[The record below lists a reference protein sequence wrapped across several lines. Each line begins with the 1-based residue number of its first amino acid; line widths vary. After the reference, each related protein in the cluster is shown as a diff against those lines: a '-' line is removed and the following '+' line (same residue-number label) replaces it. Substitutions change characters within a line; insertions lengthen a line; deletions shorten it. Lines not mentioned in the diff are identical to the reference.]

1 MNLDESPGIDAA
13 RRAAGG
19 GSDMINT
26 VVGSAIGGLV
36 AGAVA
41 LGAAAAMRPSPA
53 PAYGPDPGAN
63 GAYAMTVANTGA
75 FNNGASL
82 QCQPFEEAVLRRAV
96 VNGRE
101 VSDVACITRNNQ
113 AFRPQ
118 TGYAPQPMY
127 APQAFAQPVYQ
138 QPVYRDDIVTR
149 PVVRRTV
156 SQPARARVVQRDEP
170 KRSWGKTAM
179 IIGGG
184 TGAGAGIG
192 GLIGGKKGAL
202 IGAAVGGGAATIYES
217 TKR

>member
-1 MNLDESPGIDAA
+1 M
-13 RRAAGG
+13 
-19 GSDMINT
+19 MNT

-53 PAYGPDPGAN
+53 PAYGPDPN
-63 GAYAMTVANTGA
+63 GAYAMPVANTGML
-75 FNNGASL
+75 NNGATM
-82 QCQPFEEAVLRRAV
+82 QCRADEEAVLRRAFV
-96 VNGRE
+96 AGRE
-101 VSDVACITRNNQ
+101 VTDVTCITRSSSYVPQ
-113 AFRPQ
+113 A
-118 TGYAPQPMY
+118 MY
-127 APQAFAQPVYQ
+127 APQAYAQPVYQ

-149 PVVRRTV
+149 PVVRTRTV
-156 SQPARARVVQRDEP
+156 SQPARQRTVYSEDRRESN
-170 KRSWGKTAM
+170 RSWGKTAM

>member
-1 MNLDESPGIDAA
+1 M
-13 RRAAGG
+13 
-19 GSDMINT
+19 MNT

-41 LGAAAAMRPSPA
+41 LGAAAVMRPSPA
-53 PAYGPDPGAN
+53 PAYGPDPNAN
-63 GAYAMTVANTGA
+63 GAYAMTVANTTPFGTSVGNA
-75 FNNGASL
+75 APMM
-82 QCQPFEEAVLRRAV
+82 QCQPYEEPVLRRAF

-101 VSDVACITRNNQ
+101 VTDVTCITRST
-113 AFRPQ
+113 A
-118 TGYAPQPMY
+118 Y
-127 APQAFAQPVYQ
+127 APQAYAQPVYQ
-138 QPVYRDDIVTR
+138 QPAYQQPVYRDNIVTR
-149 PVVRRTV
+149 PVTRTRTL
-156 SQPARARVVQRDEP
+156 SQASRARVTESREP

-179 IIGGG
+179 VIGGG

>member
-1 MNLDESPGIDAA
+1 M
-13 RRAAGG
+13 
-19 GSDMINT
+19 MNT

-53 PAYGPDPGAN
+53 PAYGPDPNAN
-63 GAYAMTVANTGA
+63 GAYAMTVANTA
-75 FNNGASL
+75 PFNNGASL
-82 QCQPFEEAVLRRAV
+82 QCQPYEEAVLRRAF

-101 VSDVACITRNNQ
+101 VTDVTCITRSS
-113 AFRPQ
+113 AYVPQ
-118 TGYAPQPMY
+118 NAY
-127 APQAFAQPVYQ
+127 APQAYAQPVAISN
-138 QPVYRDDIVTR
+138 RSTVTTSSR
-149 PVVRRTV
+149 GRWPG
-156 SQPARARVVQRDEP
+156 PAPCRSPSRARVIADERES

-179 IIGGG
+179 IIGGS

>member
-1 MNLDESPGIDAA
+1 M
-13 RRAAGG
+13 
-19 GSDMINT
+19 MNT

-63 GAYAMTVANTGA
+63 GAYAMTVANTA
-75 FNNGASL
+75 PFNNGASL
-82 QCQPFEEAVLRRAV
+82 QCQPFEEAVLRRAL

-101 VSDVACITRNNQ
+101 VTDVTCITRSSAYMPQ
-113 AFRPQ
+113 A
-118 TGYAPQPMY
+118 AY
-127 APQAFAQPVYQ
+127 APQAYAQPVAYQ

-149 PVVRRTV
+149 PVTRTRTV
-156 SQPARARVVQRDEP
+156 SQPSRARVITDERENN
-170 KRSWGKTAM
+170 RSWGKTAM

>member
-1 MNLDESPGIDAA
+1 M
-13 RRAAGG
+13 
-19 GSDMINT
+19 MNT

-63 GAYAMTVANTGA
+63 GAYAMTVANTA
-75 FNNGASL
+75 PFNTSLGNTAPAL
-82 QCQPFEEAVLRRAV
+82 QCQPFEEAVLRRAL

-101 VSDVACITRNNQ
+101 VTDVTCITRSS
-113 AFRPQ
+113 A
-118 TGYAPQPMY
+118 Y
-127 APQAFAQPVYQ
+127 APQAYAQPVAYQ

-149 PVVRRTV
+149 PVTRTRTV
-156 SQPARARVVQRDEP
+156 SQPSRARVITDERENN
-170 KRSWGKTAM
+170 RSWGKTAM

>member
-1 MNLDESPGIDAA
+1 VRLEVVP
-13 RRAAGG
+13 
-19 GSDMINT
+19 DMMNT

-63 GAYAMTVANTGA
+63 GAYAMTVANTA
-75 FNNGASL
+75 PFNNGASL
-82 QCQPFEEAVLRRAV
+82 QCQPYEEAVLRRAL

-101 VSDVACITRNNQ
+101 VTDVTCITRSS
-113 AFRPQ
+113 A
-118 TGYAPQPMY
+118 Y
-127 APQAFAQPVYQ
+127 APQAYAQPVAYQ

-149 PVVRRTV
+149 PVTRTRTV
-156 SQPARARVVQRDEP
+156 SQPSRARVITDERENN
-170 KRSWGKTAM
+170 RSWGKTAM